1 MAENTT
7 NFELTK
13 PSENERNWHIPL
25 NENFDTLDK
34 RLVITDI
41 EDELQAYDPLNK
53 QAFIAT
59 DTGNIYV
66 GDGNSWN
73 KLSIQLGVIETDH
86 IFLGV
91 VSSTPS
97 DSEIGA
103 GNIALYFKD
112 DNVLYKKPYG
122 ESESGV
128 GGDGGGG
135 SYADSDAI
143 AAINNDSDHGL
154 TASHNYYTDSDAIV
168 AINNDSNH
176 GSTAPHN
183 YYTDSDA
190 LTAVDSRVVDTGSVS
205 LTNGTGTANTG
216 ITADEAKYYDVSIMP
231 QSNGDV
237 AASLEYDG
245 TTIIIHIEENT
256 TTNNPTVNYRLE
268 EKP

>member
-13 PSENERNWHIPL
+13 PSENERDWHIPL

-41 EDELQAYDPLNK
+41 EDELQTYDPLNK

-73 KLSIQLGVIETDH
+73 KLSIQLGVIESDH

-91 VSSTPS
+91 VSSTPF

-122 ESESGV
+122 EPESGV

-143 AAINNDSDHGL
+143 AAINNDSDHGI
-154 TASHNYYTDSDAIV
+154 TAS
-168 AINNDSNH
+168 
-176 GSTAPHN
+176 HN

-205 LTNGTGTANTG
+205 LTNGTGTVNTG
-216 ITADEAKYYDVSIMP
+216 ITADTGKYYDVSIMP
-231 QSNGDV
+231 QSSGDV
-237 AASLEYDG
+237 IPSIEYDG
-245 TTIIIHIEENT
+245 STIIVHIEEKT
-256 TTNNPTVNYRLE
+256 TANNPTVNYRLE
-268 EKP
+268 QKP